1 MEYRKLPHG
10 EEQISVIGLGGGSLP
25 EEVDK
30 AVEIVSTAIDAG
42 VNFFDLA
49 PSYQPPFY
57 AFAKAFAGR
66 REKVLTQMHFGAVYG
81 NGKYG
86 WTQDLGKIKE
96 QIAWNFETLGTD
108 YTDFGYLHC
117 IDTHEDLDKSLAP
130 GGVWEYMKSLKAEG
144 KIRHL
149 GFSSHEPGIARRLLE
164 TGLPRC
170 SAPCSPHVKVQKTKW
185 FLLNLMGPIVKANQ
199 VMDIAK
205 ILPVIQIMRTPRHY
219 GSSQMWALKMNSL
232 AGRRT
237 CVMSLNITAA
247 CPAA

>member
-30 AVEIVSTAIDAG
+30 AVEIVSAAIDSG
-42 VNFFDLA
+42 INFFDLA

-117 IDTHEDLDKSLAP
+117 IDTHEDLDKALAP

-164 TGLPRC
+164 TGFFHPLAQFFFC
-170 SAPCSPHVKVQKTKW
+170 NGHCF
-185 FLLNLMGPIVKANQ
+185 FLIVCYISK
-199 VMDIAK
+199 
-205 ILPVIQIMRTPRHY
+205 
-219 GSSQMWALKMNSL
+219 G
-232 AGRRT
+232 
-237 CVMSLNITAA
+237 
-247 CPAA
+247 